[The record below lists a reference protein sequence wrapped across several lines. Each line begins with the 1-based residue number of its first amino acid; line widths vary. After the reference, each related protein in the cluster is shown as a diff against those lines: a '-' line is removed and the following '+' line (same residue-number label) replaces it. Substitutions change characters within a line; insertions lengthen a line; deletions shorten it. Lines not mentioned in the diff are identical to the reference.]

1 MKDGFLLHTDNIED
15 WQALTLE
22 QRGVLITAVFAHQ
35 TGEEIPEMDRETL
48 AVFRPIRRRLEKEAE
63 AYEEV
68 CRKRSEAGR
77 RGAAKANAKPAKT
90 GKDRQRPANADFADT
105 ETGKDRQKAPEYEYE
120 YEYELDKDKN
130 KPLCA
135 GDAFEEFW
143 KEYPKKVGKA
153 DARKAWGK
161 IKPSKTLIAQMMETL
176 GRAKTSDQWTRDN
189 GRYVPNPAT
198 WLNQG
203 RWEDDVATYPKARPM
218 TRFHNAEER
227 ADDDLEAYA
236 LEKMKK
242 ELGV

>member
-15 WQALTLE
+15 WEALTLE
-22 QRGVLITAVFAHQ
+22 QRGVLITAIFAHH
-35 TGEEIPEMDRETL
+35 TGAEIPEMDRETL

-77 RGAAKANAKPAKT
+77 RGAAKANAKAAKSV
-90 GKDRQRPANADFADT
+90 KSQQKPANADFADT
-105 ETGKDRQKAPEYEYE
+105 ENSKERQKAPEYEYE

-130 KPLCA
+130 RDMCA
-135 GDAFEEFW
+135 GDAFEDFW

-153 DARKAWGK
+153 DARKAWAK
-161 IKPSKTLIAQMMETL
+161 VKPSQSLVAKMMETL
-176 GRAKTSDQWTRDN
+176 RRAKTSDQWTRDN
-189 GRYVPNPAT
+189 GRFVPNPST

-203 RWEDDVATYPKARPM
+203 RWEDDVATYPKSKPL
-218 TRFHNAEER
+218 TRFHNADER
-227 ADDDLEAYA
+227 DDDLEAFA
-236 LEKMKK
+236 LAKMKK